1 MLGLRRQP
9 LIRAPDVE
17 ELPALS
23 ELCMR
28 SKAVWGYDAAF
39 MEACRRELTIDASD
53 LASTGIAVAVQGD
66 RLLGVAQVRMTAGD
80 EADLVKL
87 FVEPAAMRNGVGRAL
102 FAWAKD
108 AARGL
113 GAVRMVI
120 EADPEAVP
128 FYRRLG
134 ARDAGLVPSG
144 SIAGR
149 MLPKL
154 VFELRA

>member
-1 MLGLRRQP
+1 MPL

-39 MEACRRELTIDASD
+39 MEACRGELSFDPRD
-53 LASTGIAVAVQGD
+53 LASSLIAVAARGGSVVGI
-66 RLLGVAQVRMTAGD
+66 AQVRMSGD
-80 EADLVKL
+80 GADLVKL
-87 FVEPAAMRNGVGRAL
+87 FVEPAAMRGGVGQAL
-102 FAWAKD
+102 FAWAAD
-108 AARGL
+108 AARAS
-113 GAVRMVI
+113 GAARMTI
-120 EADPEAVP
+120 EADPGAAP

-134 ARDAGLVPSG
+134 ALDAGVVPSG

-154 VFELRA
+154 VLAL

>member
-1 MLGLRRQP
+1 MQLI
-9 LIRAPDVE
+9 IRAPDIA

-39 MEACRRELTIDASD
+39 MAACRVELTFDPRD
-53 LASTGIAVAVQGD
+53 LVTSRIAVAAQGD
-66 RLLGVAQVRMTAGD
+66 SLVGVAQVRMAGRD
-80 EADLVKL
+80 ADLQKL
-87 FVEPAAMRNGVGRAL
+87 FVEPAALRGGVGQAL
-102 FAWAKD
+102 FAWALD
-108 AARGL
+108 AARDM
-113 GAVRMVI
+113 GALRLMI
-120 EADPEAVP
+120 EADPDAAQ

-134 ARDAGLVPSG
+134 AHDIGLAPSG

-154 VFELRA
+154 ALEL

>member
-1 MLGLRRQP
+1 MHL

-28 SKAVWGYDAAF
+28 SKAVWSYDAAF
-39 MEACRRELTIDASD
+39 MEACRRELSFDPRD
-53 LASTGIAVAVQGD
+53 LQSSHIAVAARGRDVV
-66 RLLGVAQVRMTAGD
+66 GVAQVKAAGN
-80 EADLVKL
+80 EADLAKL
-87 FVEPAAMRNGVGRAL
+87 FVEPAAMRSGVGQAL
-102 FAWAKD
+102 FAWALNT
-108 AARGL
+108 ARAL
-113 GAVRMVI
+113 GVSRLII
-120 EADPEAVP
+120 EADPDAAP

-134 ARDAGLVPSG
+134 ARDAGLARSG

-154 VFELRA
+154 VLEL

>member
-1 MLGLRRQP
+1 MQLT
-9 LIRAPDVE
+9 IRAPDIE

-39 MEACRRELTIDASD
+39 MAACRRELSFEAGD
-53 LASTGIAVAVQGD
+53 LASSQVAVAARGD
-66 RLLGVAQVRMTAGD
+66 RLLGVAQVRMTAEG
-80 EADLVKL
+80 EADLAKL
-87 FVEPAAMRNGVGRAL
+87 FVEPAELRRGVGQAL
-102 FAWAKD
+102 FAWARE

-113 GAVRMVI
+113 GAARMII
-120 EADPEAVP
+120 EADPEAAP

-134 ARDAGLVPSG
+134 ARDAGFAPSG

-149 MLPKL
+149 ILPKL
-154 VFELRA
+154 MLEF

>member
-1 MLGLRRQP
+1 MQL
-9 LIRAPDVE
+9 LIRAPEIE

-39 MEACRRELTIDASD
+39 MEACRGELTLDPRD
-53 LASTGIAVAVQGD
+53 LASSRIAVAARGRAVV
-66 RLLGVAQVRMTAGD
+66 GVAQLRMTGRD
-80 EADLVKL
+80 ADLAKL
-87 FVEPAAMRNGVGRAL
+87 FVEPAALRSGVGQAL
-102 FAWAKD
+102 FEWAKG
-108 AARGL
+108 AAREM
-113 GAVRMVI
+113 GAVQMTI
-120 EADPEAVP
+120 EADPDAAP

-134 ARDAGLVPSG
+134 AHDAGVAPSG

-154 VFELRA
+154 VLEL

>member
-1 MLGLRRQP
+1 MQP
-9 LIRAPDVE
+9 VIRAPNVE

-39 MEACRRELTIDASD
+39 MAACLKELTFVPGELVS
-53 LASTGIAVAVQGD
+53 SRIAVAARRECV
-66 RLLGVAQVRMTAGD
+66 LGVAQVRMVGCD
-80 EADLVKL
+80 ADLQKL
-87 FVEPAAMRNGVGRAL
+87 FVEPAALRSGVGKAL
-102 FAWAKD
+102 FDWATD
-108 AARGL
+108 AAREM
-113 GAVRMVI
+113 GASRMII
-120 EADPEAVP
+120 EADPDAAP

-134 ARDAGLVPSG
+134 ARDVGLAPSG

-154 VFELRA
+154 ALDL